1 MSEESEVVF
10 FESDDPEM
18 AAAAKSAWWRPRFKN
33 RVTYLFSIMRFNMM
47 RAYGWT
53 KNRGNLQTHEKDFL
67 DAMLLNLEGN
77 MRGAF
82 SELAA
87 IFSSRR
93 FSSSGEN
100 LP

>member
-18 AAAAKSAWWRPRFKN
+18 AAAAKSARKSFRWFWYQVATDFN
-33 RVTYLFSIMRFNMM
+33 RIVPAN
-47 RAYGWT
+47 
-53 KNRGNLQTHEKDFL
+53 
-67 DAMLLNLEGN
+67 AMAL
-77 MRGAF
+77 
-82 SELAA
+82 